1 LRLLR
6 YAGAALALLAGIMLA
21 VLYGML
27 RASLPRLDGELR
39 AVGLKATVHITRDDL
54 GVPTIDA
61 ANRFDL
67 AYGTGFAHGQDRF
80 FQMDLSRRL
89 ASGEL
94 AELFG
99 VRALGADRRT
109 RLFRLRSVARQVLAE
124 ASEPQRALLEAYAR
138 GVNAGLAS
146 LGSRPWEYWVLGTPP
161 APWRPEDTVLVTYA
175 MWWDLQSE
183 DFGYERL
190 RQEVNAR
197 LGGAE
202 CGGGWKCALGF
213 LYPERTEWDA
223 PVGMEPPAVPADFPP
238 PEALNV
244 RDAHPAPAAH
254 AAAAT
259 FPAPDS
265 RAGSNNWALSGR
277 FTASGAALV
286 ANDMHLSLRVPAVWY
301 RARLRVSGEG
311 AGGTPLD
318 LIGATLPGAPL
329 LVVGSNTH
337 IAWGFTNSAGNWTS
351 VTRVPCTAVGS
362 DDLTTASGRLTL
374 TVTRERIRVK
384 GAADLELEVKSGPAG
399 VLWQAEPG
407 RGSCWFVGWLAQ
419 QPEATNLNLMGLEH
433 AASVAEALALAPGIG
448 IPHENFVVGD
458 RDGHIGWSIF
468 GRIPDATGPARTL
481 GTIEWTTAAD
491 HPRSVDPPRGLIW
504 SANARVSADEK
515 ELALIGG
522 SDARYGANYV
532 LGARARQIRDDLL
545 ALPGGEKPGDML
557 HVQLDDRAL
566 FLARWRE
573 LLLHLLD
580 APNAGAR
587 PGRAEVRRLVEAWD
601 GRAGVDSVGYRLVR
615 SFRDHTRDAVWDM
628 VVTALR
634 MPRDYDV
641 GPPSQF
647 ETPLWQMVTRQPQQ
661 LLAREYADWPA
672 FLGAELDATVAD
684 LGAECPELARCTWGR
699 HNVVRIR
706 HPLSPGLPGL
716 GWLLDMPSLEL
727 PGDANMPR
735 VQQVAFGASERFA
748 VSPGQE
754 SQGYFLLPGGQSG
767 HPLSPFYRSGFR
779 AWAHGEPQPFL
790 PGPARHTFTLKPN

>member
-1 LRLLR
+1 MLG
-6 YAGAALALLAGIMLA
+6 YAGAAVALLAGIVLA

-27 RASLPRLDGELR
+27 RASLPALDGELR

-67 AYGTGFAHGQDRF
+67 AYGTGFVHGQDRF

-99 VRALGADRRT
+99 VHALVVDRKT

-124 ASEPQRALLEAYAR
+124 ATEPQRALLEAYAR

-146 LGSRPWEYWVLGTPP
+146 LRSRPWEYWVLGTPP
-161 APWRPEDTVLVTYA
+161 SAWRPEDTMLVTYA

-183 DFGYERL
+183 DWGYERL
-190 RQEVNAR
+190 RQEVNSR
-197 LGGAE
+197 LGGRE
-202 CGGGWKCALGF
+202 CGEGWKCALAF

-223 PVGMEPPAVPADFPP
+223 PVGAEPPAGPLELPP
-238 PEALNV
+238 PEALNI
-244 RDAHPAPAAH
+244 RDARPARAAH
-254 AAAAT
+254 AAAADPSPEADT
-259 FPAPDS
+259 

-277 FTASGAALV
+277 LTASGAALV

-301 RARLRVSGEG
+301 RARLRISGEG
-311 AGGTPLD
+311 AGGGALD

-337 IAWGFTNSAGNWTS
+337 IAWGFTNSAGTWTS
-351 VTRVPCTAVGS
+351 VTRVPCTAVGIDS
-362 DDLTTASGRLTL
+362 LTTASGSLPL

-384 GAADLELEVKSGPAG
+384 GAADVELEVKSGPAG
-399 VLWQAEPG
+399 LLWQADPG
-407 RGSCWFVGWLAQ
+407 SQSCWFVGWLAQ
-419 QPEATNLNLMGLEH
+419 QPEATNINLMGLEH

-448 IPHENFVVGD
+448 IPHENLVVGD
-458 RDGHIGWSIF
+458 SDGHIGWSIF
-468 GRIPDATGPARTL
+468 GRIPEDTGPTRTL
-481 GTIEWTTAAD
+481 GKIAWTTAAD

-504 SANARVSADEK
+504 TANARVSVDEK

-532 LGARARQIRDDLL
+532 LGARALQIRDDLL
-545 ALPGGEKPGDML
+545 AVSGAGKPSDML
-557 HVQLDDRAL
+557 RVQLDDRAL
-566 FLARWRE
+566 FLARWRV
-573 LLLHLLD
+573 LLLQLLD
-580 APNAGAR
+580 AASAR
-587 PGRAEVRRLVEAWD
+587 AHPGRAEFRRLVEAWD
-601 GRAGVDSVGYRLVR
+601 GRADIDSVGYRLVR
-615 SFRDHTRDAVWDM
+615 SFRDHTRDAAWDM
-628 VVTALR
+628 VINALGV
-634 MPRDYDV
+634 PPDYNV

-647 ETPLWQMVTRQPQQ
+647 EAPLWQMVTRQPQY
-661 LLAREYADWPA
+661 LLARQYADWPA
-672 FLGAELDATVAD
+672 FLSAEVDATIAD
-684 LGAECPELARCTWGR
+684 LGEECADLARCAWGR

-706 HPLSPGLPGL
+706 HPLSPSLPGL
-716 GWLLDMPSLEL
+716 AWLLDMPPLEL
-727 PGDANMPR
+727 PGDTHMPR
-735 VQQVAFGASERFA
+735 VQQIAFGASERFA

-754 SQGYFLLPGGQSG
+754 AQGYFLLPGGQSG
-767 HPLSPFYRSGFR
+767 HPLSPFYRSGFL

-790 PGPARHTFTLKPN
+790 PGAARHTFTLKPN

>member
-1 LRLLR
+1 
-6 YAGAALALLAGIMLA
+6 
-21 VLYGML
+21 VLFCVL
-27 RASLPRLDGELR
+27 RASLPPLDGELR

-67 AYGTGFAHGQDRF
+67 AYGTGFVHGQDRI

-89 ASGEL
+89 AAGEL

-99 VRALGADRRT
+99 ARALPADRRT
-109 RLFRLRSVARQVLAE
+109 RLFRLRSVARQVLAG

-146 LGSRPWEYWVLGTPP
+146 LRSRPWEYWVLGTPP
-161 APWRPEDTVLVTYA
+161 APWRSEDTVLVTYA

-223 PVGMEPPAVPADFPP
+223 PVGAEAAAVPAEFPP
-238 PEALNV
+238 PEALDI
-244 RDAHPAPAAH
+244 RHPRAAPAAH
-254 AAAAT
+254 AA
-259 FPAPDS
+259 PAPEPDA
-265 RAGSNNWALSGR
+265 RAGSNNWAVSGR
-277 FTASGAALV
+277 LTASGAALI

-301 RARLRVSGEG
+301 RARLRIPAAG

-337 IAWGFTNSAGNWTS
+337 IAWGFTNSAGNWSS

-362 DDLTTASGRLTL
+362 DELTTASGRLAL
-374 TVTRERIRVK
+374 AVTRERIRVK
-384 GAADLELEVKSGPAG
+384 GAADVELEVKSGSAG

-407 RGSCWFVGWLAQ
+407 RQSCWFVGWLAQ
-419 QPEATNLNLMGLEH
+419 QPEATNINLMGLER
-433 AASVAEALALAPGIG
+433 AASVAEALTLAPGVG
-448 IPHENFVVGD
+448 IPHENLVVGD

-468 GRIPDATGPARTL
+468 GRIPDAAGPARTL
-481 GTIEWTTAAD
+481 GSIEWTTAAD
-491 HPRSVDPPRGLIW
+491 HPRLLDPPGGLIW
-504 SANARVSADEK
+504 TANARVSVDEK

-522 SDARYGANYV
+522 SDARYGADYV

-545 ALPGGEKPGDML
+545 ALPGEQKPGDML

-566 FLARWRE
+566 FLTHWRE
-573 LLLHLLD
+573 LLLRLID
-580 APNAGAR
+580 PARAGER

-615 SFRDHTRDAVWDM
+615 SFRDHTRDAAWGM
-628 VVTALR
+628 VISALGI
-634 MPRDYDV
+634 PPDHDV

-647 ETPLWQMVTRQPQQ
+647 ETPLWQMVTRQPQH
-661 LLAREYADWPA
+661 LLAPQYADWPA
-672 FLGAELDATVAD
+672 FLAAELDATIAD
-684 LGAECPELARCTWGR
+684 LGAECPELARCTWGG

-706 HPLSPGLPGL
+706 HPLSSSLPGL
-716 GWLLDMPSLEL
+716 AWLLDMPPLAL

-735 VQQVAFGASERFA
+735 VQQVSFGASERFA
-748 VSPGQE
+748 VSPGHE
-754 SQGYFLLPGGQSG
+754 AQGYFLLPGGQSG
-767 HPLSPFYRSGFR
+767 HPLSPFYRSGFL
-779 AWAHGEPQPFL
+779 AWAHGGPQPFL
-790 PGPARHTFTLKPN
+790 PGLARHTFTLRPN

>member
-1 LRLLR
+1 MLRN
-6 YAGAALALLAGIMLA
+6 AGAALALLAAMVLA
-21 VLYGML
+21 VLYGTL

-39 AVGLKATVHITRDDL
+39 AVGLKATVRITRDDL

-67 AYGTGFAHGQDRF
+67 AYGTGFVHGQDRF

-94 AELFG
+94 AELVG
-99 VRALGADRRT
+99 VHALAADRRT
-109 RLFRLRSVARQVLAE
+109 RLFRLRSVARRVLAE

-146 LGSRPWEYWVLGTPP
+146 LKSRPWEYWVLRTAP
-161 APWRPEDTVLVTYA
+161 ARWRAEDTVLVTYA

-202 CGGGWKCALGF
+202 CGEGWKCALSF

-223 PVGMEPPAVPADFPP
+223 PLGVEPPAVPADFPP
-238 PEALNV
+238 PEALDI
-244 RDAHPAPAAH
+244 RDAHPGETAH
-254 AAAAT
+254 AAAASS
-259 FPAPDS
+259 PEADA

-277 FTASGAALV
+277 LTASGAALV

-301 RARLRVSGEG
+301 RARLRISAEG
-311 AGGTPLD
+311 AGGAPLD

-351 VTRVPCTAVGS
+351 VTRVPCTAVGTDS
-362 DDLTTASGRLTL
+362 LTSASGTQPL

-384 GAADLELEVKSGPAG
+384 GAADVELEVKSGPAG

-407 RGSCWFVGWLAQ
+407 RRSCWFVGWLAQ
-419 QPEATNLNLMGLEH
+419 QPEATNINLMGLER
-433 AASVAEALALAPGIG
+433 ATSVAAALALAPGIG
-448 IPHENFVVGD
+448 IPHENLVVGD
-458 RDGHIGWSIF
+458 RDGHIGWSIC

-491 HPRSVDPPRGLIW
+491 QPRSVDPPRGLIW
-504 SANARVSADEK
+504 TANARVSVAEK

-545 ALPGGEKPGDML
+545 SLPGGAKPADML
-557 HVQLDDRAL
+557 RVQLDDRAL

-573 LLLHLLD
+573 LALQVID
-580 APNAGAR
+580 AAGAAAR
-587 PGRAEVRRLVEAWD
+587 SPGRAEARRLVAAWD

-628 VVTALR
+628 VITALGV
-634 MPRDYDV
+634 PPDYNV

-647 ETPLWQMVTRQPQQ
+647 ETPLWQMVTHQPQQ
-661 LLAREYADWPA
+661 LLARQYADWPA
-672 FLGAELDATVAD
+672 FLAAELDATIAD

-699 HNVVRIR
+699 HNVARIR
-706 HPLSPGLPGL
+706 HPLSPGLPAL
-716 GWLLDMPSLEL
+716 AWLLDMPSPEL
-727 PGDANMPR
+727 PGDVHMPR
-735 VQQVAFGASERFA
+735 VQSPTFGASERFA
-748 VSPGQE
+748 VAPGHE
-754 SQGYFLLPGGQSG
+754 AEGYFLLPGGQSG
-767 HPLSPFYRSGFR
+767 HPLSPFYRSGFL

-790 PGPARHTFTLKPN
+790 PGAARHTFTLKPT